1 MYNIPHFK
9 AKDHQEVL
17 DFMKANPFV
26 TICGVNKEGYP
37 VATQVP
43 ILLKIENDTITISGH
58 MMRKQDHTNA
68 FENNNKAL
76 VIFSGP
82 SAFVSANWY
91 TTKNMGSTWN
101 YQSVQAKGKL
111 EIKDE
116 KHLKNLLTELTLHF
130 EKDPNSPTQ
139 VKNLSPEYMEQ
150 NMKAI
155 VSFEILVDDLQHVF
169 KLSQNRDDVSYEN
182 IKNELSN
189 GNAACKHMAAAM
201 KRS

>member
-26 TICGVNKEGYP
+26 TICGIDNNGFP

-43 ILLKIENDTITISGH
+43 ILLNFENEKIVISGH
-58 MMRKQDHTNA
+58 IMRKQEHTMA
-68 FENNNKAL
+68 FENNNKVL

-91 TTKNMGSTWN
+91 TNKNMGSTWN
-101 YQSVQAKGKL
+101 YQSVQAKGII

-116 KHLKNLLTELTLHF
+116 KHLYHLLEQLTLHF
-130 EKDPNSPTQ
+130 EKEVNSPTQ

-150 NMKAI
+150 NMKSI
-155 VSFEILVDDLQHVF
+155 VSFDIIVNDLQHVF
-169 KLSQNRDDVSYEN
+169 KSVSYTH
-182 IKNELSN
+182 LTLPT
-189 GNAACKHMAAAM
+189 
-201 KRS
+201 KRIV